1 MIYSFKSKDT
11 QALAEGKAVRR
22 FRSFEAPAGRKLFQ
36 LHFARDASDLNITQG
51 NRLEKLHGDR
61 KGQWSIRIND
71 QWRICFDWEDDG
83 ALNVEIVDYH

>member
-1 MIYSFKSKDT
+1 MIYSYKCKDT
-11 QALAEGKAVRR
+11 QTLAEGKHVRR
-22 FRSFEAPAGRKLFQ
+22 FRSIEAQARRKLFQ
-36 LHFARDASDLNITQG
+36 IHLANKAVDLNIPPG